1 MSSNFLLDVGFCC
14 IIFKK
19 VGLWELSGGTVVKT
33 QPSHCGD
40 PGQGTMILQ
49 APGHDQKTKT
59 KNKLDFFF
67 FNNKL
72 DVVPL
77 FWQTVKLLADQFLSF
92 VTADL
97 K

>member
-19 VGLWELSGGTVVKT
+19 VGLWELSGGPVVKT

-40 PGQGTMILQ
+40 PGQGTKILQ
-49 APGHDQKTKT
+49 APGHGQKTKT

-67 FNNKL
+67 F
-72 DVVPL
+72 
-77 FWQTVKLLADQFLSF
+77 
-92 VTADL
+92 
-97 K
+97 

>member
-67 FNNKL
+67 FL
-72 DVVPL
+72 IISWTL
-77 FWQTVKLLADQFLSF
+77 FLCSGRQLNCLQISF
-92 VTADL
+92 
-97 K
+97 